1 MFRRTWAAMRRLEL
15 DRHKYTLQLTYMKK
29 TIAIASGYFNPV
41 HKGHIEL
48 FERAKAISDE
58 LIVIV
63 NNDHQRELKGSKK
76 FQDEQER
83 VKMISSLRLV
93 DHAELSVDRDRS
105 VVQTLEKIYRE
116 WRGPDV
122 QFVFVNGGDQF
133 SDTVA
138 EKDICQALGIVMLD
152 QMGNKIQSSSNLL
165 KMI

>member
-1 MFRRTWAAMRRLEL
+1 
-15 DRHKYTLQLTYMKK
+15 MKK

-48 FERAKAISDE
+48 FERARAISDE

-83 VKMISSLRLV
+83 VKIIGSLRLV
-93 DHAELSVDRDRS
+93 GHVELSVDRDRS
-105 VVQTLEKIYRE
+105 VVQTLEKIYWER
-116 WRGPDV
+116 RGPDV
-122 QFVFVNGGDQF
+122 QFFFVNGGDQF

-138 EKDICQALGIVMLD
+138 ERAICQELCIIMVD
-152 QMGNKIQSSSNLL
+152 EMGNKIQSSSHLL
-165 KMI
+165 KTIQ

>member
-1 MFRRTWAAMRRLEL
+1 
-15 DRHKYTLQLTYMKK
+15 MKK